1 MIELTVLMPCLNE
14 AEGIGLAITEA
25 ASFIER
31 SGVSAEILIADNG
44 STDGSDKIARQL
56 GARVIQVAEKGY
68 GAALIAGISAAE
80 GKYIIMGDS
89 DGSYDFLNLE
99 PFLQKLREGY
109 TLVVGNRYEGGI
121 QKGAMPFSHQYVG
134 VPLLSFLGRLRYK
147 TFISDFHCG
156 LRGFDRARAL
166 ELGLRSP
173 GMEFA
178 TEIIGA
184 FALAREPIC
193 QLPTTLRRDRRSGR
207 PKLRTIRDGARHLRL
222 IFLKELP

>member
-25 ASFIER
+25 AAFIER

-56 GARVIQVAEKGY
+56 GARGIQVAEKGY

-99 PFLQKLREGY
+99 LFLQKLREGY

-121 QKGAMPFSHQYVG
+121 QKGAMPFSHRYVG

-184 FALAREPIC
+184 FALAEEPIC

-207 PKLRTIRDGARHLRL
+207 PKLRTIRDGVRHLRL
-222 IFLKELP
+222 IFLKKLP